1 MKVLNWHQS
10 GLSFLANLRESS
22 MSFSVSSGKPNMK
35 EHAVLIPFFLQSL
48 NAVSTSWGVVF
59 LPMRCR
65 IFCDADSTPNQI
77 VLHPALLINDR
88 SSSLTRS
95 TRVSQTHS
103 KSSLFSSIKL
113 QSSVVSFFRSVKLSL
128 IK

>member
-10 GLSFLANLRESS
+10 GFSFLANLRESS
-22 MSFSVSSGKPNMK
+22 MSLSVSSGRPSMN
-35 EHAVLIPFFLQSL
+35 EHAVFMPFFLQSL

-65 IFCDADSTPNQI
+65 IFVEADSTPNQM
-77 VLHPALLINDR
+77 VLHPALLINDK

-95 TRVSQTHS
+95 TRCLLYTSDAADEED
-103 KSSLFSSIKL
+103 
-113 QSSVVSFFRSVKLSL
+113 
-128 IK
+128 